1 MAGISLPR
9 GGGLVG
15 NDVYIERESSGCIM
29 VKTAKST
36 EASQKDDIFMGGIG
50 GACRLDGIFHILP
63 SASQKK

>member
-1 MAGISLPR
+1 
-9 GGGLVG
+9 
-15 NDVYIERESSGCIM
+15 M